1 MVTNDYLVPEDHNR
15 DVTGMTYIYPVVS
28 RRAGGVS
35 VGINLN
41 INNAC
46 NWRCIYCQVPNLS
59 RGGPA
64 PIQITQLKQ
73 ELLSMMQALLQGD
86 FMQRYVA
93 ESDRRIMDI
102 AFSGNGEPTT
112 CKQFGEVLD
121 IVAEVMQT
129 YDLIQQDVKVRLI
142 TNGSQMDKAEVQGWI
157 TQLAKINGEVWFKL
171 DAGNRAGF
179 ARINDIQMTPEAHIK
194 RLKTCAALCPT
205 LVQTCMFALDGIAPS
220 EADIADYLAL
230 IKQVGTEIKGVHL
243 YSVAR
248 PSYQPEAPRLGR
260 LDEAWLNQMAERIR
274 TLAIPVYVNP

>member
-1 MVTNDYLVPEDHNR
+1 VPNDYLVPEDHNR

-28 RRAGGVS
+28 RRAQGVS

-41 INNAC
+41 VNNAC
-46 NWRCIYCQVPNLS
+46 NWRCIYCQVPNLT
-59 RGGPA
+59 RGGPPA
-64 PIQITQLKQ
+64 IDLAQLKQ
-73 ELLSMMQALLQGD
+73 ELNSMMQALLHGD

-93 ESDRRIMDI
+93 ETDRRLMDI

-121 IVAEVMQT
+121 IVAEVMQQ

-142 TNGSQMDKAEVQGWI
+142 TNGSQMDKVEVQAWMKK
-157 TQLAKINGEVWFKL
+157 LAQINGEVWFKI

-230 IKQVGTEIKGVHL
+230 IKQVSSEIKGVHL

>member
-1 MVTNDYLVPEDHNR
+1 MPNDYLVPEDHNR

-28 RRAGGVS
+28 RRAQGVS

-41 INNAC
+41 VNNAC
-46 NWRCIYCQVPNLS
+46 NWRCIYCQVPNLT
-59 RGGPA
+59 RGGPPA
-64 PIQITQLKQ
+64 IDLAQLKQ
-73 ELLSMMQALLQGD
+73 ELNSMMQALLHGD

-93 ESDRRIMDI
+93 ESDRRLMDI

-121 IVAEVMQT
+121 IVAEVMQQ

-142 TNGSQMDKAEVQGWI
+142 TNGSQMDKVEVQAWMKK
-157 TQLAKINGEVWFKL
+157 LALINGEVWFKI

-230 IKQVGTEIKGVHL
+230 IKQVSTEIKGVHL

-260 LDEAWLNQMAERIR
+260 LDETWLNQMAERIR

>member
-1 MVTNDYLVPEDHNR
+1 MPNDYLVPEDHNR

-28 RRAGGVS
+28 RRAQGVS

-46 NWRCIYCQVPNLS
+46 NWRCIYCQVPNLT
-59 RGGPA
+59 RGGPPA
-64 PIQITQLKQ
+64 IELAQLKQ
-73 ELLSMMQALLQGD
+73 ELNSMMQALLHGD

-93 ESDRRIMDI
+93 ESDRRLMDI

-121 IVAEVMQT
+121 IVAEVMQQ

-142 TNGSQMDKAEVQGWI
+142 TNGSQMDKVEVQAWMKK
-157 TQLAKINGEVWFKL
+157 LAQINGEVWFKI

-230 IKQVGTEIKGVHL
+230 IKQVSTEIKGVHL

-260 LDEAWLNQMAERIR
+260 LDEAWLNQMAERIG

>member
-1 MVTNDYLVPEDHNR
+1 MPNDYLVPEDHNR

-28 RRAGGVS
+28 RRAQGVS

-46 NWRCIYCQVPNLS
+46 NWRCIYCQVPNLT
-59 RGGPA
+59 RGGPPA
-64 PIQITQLKQ
+64 IELAQLKQ
-73 ELLSMMQALLQGD
+73 ELNSMMQALLHGD

-93 ESDRRIMDI
+93 ETDRRLMDI

-121 IVAEVMQT
+121 IVAEVMQQ

-142 TNGSQMDKAEVQGWI
+142 TNGSQMDKVEVQAWMKK
-157 TQLAKINGEVWFKL
+157 LAQINGEVWFKI

-230 IKQVGTEIKGVHL
+230 IKQVSSEIKGVHL

>member
-1 MVTNDYLVPEDHNR
+1 VPNDYLVPEDHNR

-28 RRAGGVS
+28 RRAQGVS

-41 INNAC
+41 VNNAC
-46 NWRCIYCQVPNLS
+46 NWRCIYCQVPNLT
-59 RGGPA
+59 RGGPPA
-64 PIQITQLKQ
+64 IDLAQLKQ
-73 ELLSMMQALLQGD
+73 ELNSMMQALLHGD

-93 ESDRRIMDI
+93 ETDRRLMDI

-121 IVAEVMQT
+121 IVAEVMQQ

-142 TNGSQMDKAEVQGWI
+142 TNGSQMDKVEVQAWMKK
-157 TQLAKINGEVWFKL
+157 LAQINGEVWFKI

-230 IKQVGTEIKGVHL
+230 IKQVSTEIKGVHL

>member
-1 MVTNDYLVPEDHNR
+1 VPNDYLVPEDHNR

-28 RRAGGVS
+28 RRAQGVS

-41 INNAC
+41 VNNAC
-46 NWRCIYCQVPNLS
+46 NWRCIYCQVPNLT
-59 RGGPA
+59 RGGPPA
-64 PIQITQLKQ
+64 IELAQLKQ
-73 ELLSMMQALLQGD
+73 ELNSMMQALLHGD

-93 ESDRRIMDI
+93 ESDRRLMDI

-121 IVAEVMQT
+121 IVAEVMQQ

-142 TNGSQMDKAEVQGWI
+142 TNGSQMDKVEVQAWMKK
-157 TQLAKINGEVWFKL
+157 LAQINGEVWFKI

-194 RLKTCAALCPT
+194 RLKNCAALCPT

-230 IKQVGTEIKGVHL
+230 IKQVSTEIKGVHL

-260 LDEAWLNQMAERIR
+260 LDEAWLNQMAERIG

>member
-1 MVTNDYLVPEDHNR
+1 VPNDYLVPEDHNR

-28 RRAGGVS
+28 RRAQGVS

-41 INNAC
+41 VNNAC
-46 NWRCIYCQVPNLS
+46 NWRCIYCQVPNLT
-59 RGGPA
+59 RGGPPA
-64 PIQITQLKQ
+64 IDLAQLKQ
-73 ELLSMMQALLQGD
+73 ELNSMMQALLHGD

-93 ESDRRIMDI
+93 ETDRRLMDI

-121 IVAEVMQT
+121 IVAEVMQQ

-142 TNGSQMDKAEVQGWI
+142 TNGSQMDKVEVQAWMKK
-157 TQLAKINGEVWFKL
+157 LAQINGEVWFKI

-230 IKQVGTEIKGVHL
+230 IKQVSSEIKGVHL
-243 YSVAR
+243 YSLAR

-260 LDEAWLNQMAERIR
+260 LDEAWLNQMAERIG

>member
-1 MVTNDYLVPEDHNR
+1 MPNDYLVPEDHNR

-28 RRAGGVS
+28 RRAQGVS

-41 INNAC
+41 VNNAC
-46 NWRCIYCQVPNLS
+46 NWRCIYCQVPNLT
-59 RGGPA
+59 RGGPPA
-64 PIQITQLKQ
+64 IDLAQLKQ
-73 ELLSMMQALLQGD
+73 ELNSMMQALLHGD

-93 ESDRRIMDI
+93 ETDRRLMDI

-121 IVAEVMQT
+121 IVAEVMQQ

-142 TNGSQMDKAEVQGWI
+142 TNGSQMDKVEVQAWMKK
-157 TQLAKINGEVWFKL
+157 LAQINGEVWFKI

-230 IKQVGTEIKGVHL
+230 IKQVSTEIKGVHL

>member
-1 MVTNDYLVPEDHNR
+1 MPYDYLVPEDHNR

-28 RRAGGVS
+28 RRAQGVS

-41 INNAC
+41 VNNAC
-46 NWRCIYCQVPNLS
+46 NWRCIYCQVPNLT
-59 RGGPA
+59 RGGPPA
-64 PIQITQLKQ
+64 IELAQLKQ
-73 ELLSMMQALLQGD
+73 ELNSMMQALLHGD

-93 ESDRRIMDI
+93 ESDRRLMDI

-121 IVAEVMQT
+121 IVAEVMQQ

-142 TNGSQMDKAEVQGWI
+142 TNGSQMDKVEVQAWMKKLP
-157 TQLAKINGEVWFKL
+157 QINGEVWFKI

-230 IKQVGTEIKGVHL
+230 IKQVSSEIKGVHL

-260 LDEAWLNQMAERIR
+260 LDEAWLNQMAERIG

>member
-1 MVTNDYLVPEDHNR
+1 VPNDYLVPEDHNR

-28 RRAGGVS
+28 RRAQGVS

-41 INNAC
+41 VNNAC
-46 NWRCIYCQVPNLS
+46 NWRCIYCQVPNLT
-59 RGGPA
+59 RGGPPA
-64 PIQITQLKQ
+64 IDLAQLKQ
-73 ELLSMMQALLQGD
+73 ELNSMMQALLHGD

-93 ESDRRIMDI
+93 ESDRRLMDI

-121 IVAEVMQT
+121 IVAEVMQQ

-142 TNGSQMDKAEVQGWI
+142 TNGSQMDKVEVQAWMKK
-157 TQLAKINGEVWFKL
+157 LAQINGEVWFKI

-205 LVQTCMFALDGIAPS
+205 LVQTCMFALDEIAPS

-230 IKQVGTEIKGVHL
+230 IKQVSSEIKGVHL

>member
-1 MVTNDYLVPEDHNR
+1 MPNDYLVPEDHNR

-28 RRAGGVS
+28 RRAQGVS

-41 INNAC
+41 VNNAC
-46 NWRCIYCQVPNLS
+46 NWRCIYCQVPNLT
-59 RGGPA
+59 RGGPPA
-64 PIQITQLKQ
+64 IELAQLKQ
-73 ELLSMMQALLQGD
+73 ELNSMMQALLHGD

-93 ESDRRIMDI
+93 ESDRRLMDI

-121 IVAEVMQT
+121 IVAEVMQQ

-142 TNGSQMDKAEVQGWI
+142 TNGSQMDKVEVQAWMKK
-157 TQLAKINGEVWFKL
+157 LAQINGEVWFKI

-230 IKQVGTEIKGVHL
+230 IKRVRTEIKGVHL

-248 PSYQPEAPRLGR
+248 SSYQPEAPRLGR
-260 LDEAWLNQMAERIR
+260 LDEAWLNQMAERIG

>member
-1 MVTNDYLVPEDHNR
+1 MPNDYLVPEDHNR

-28 RRAGGVS
+28 RRAQGVS

-41 INNAC
+41 VNNAC
-46 NWRCIYCQVPNLS
+46 NWRCIYCQVPNLT
-59 RGGPA
+59 RGGPPA
-64 PIQITQLKQ
+64 IDLAQLKQ
-73 ELLSMMQALLQGD
+73 ELNSMMQALLHGD

-93 ESDRRIMDI
+93 ETDRRLMDI

-121 IVAEVMQT
+121 IVAEVMQQ

-142 TNGSQMDKAEVQGWI
+142 TNGSQMDKVEVQAWMKK
-157 TQLAKINGEVWFKL
+157 LAQINGEVWFKI

-179 ARINDIQMTPEAHIK
+179 ARINDIQMTPEAHSK

-205 LVQTCMFALDGIAPS
+205 LVQTCMFALDEIAPS

-230 IKQVGTEIKGVHL
+230 IKQVSSEIKGVHL

-260 LDEAWLNQMAERIR
+260 LDEAWLNQMAERIG

>member
-1 MVTNDYLVPEDHNR
+1 MPNDYLVPEDHNR

-28 RRAGGVS
+28 RRAQGVS

-41 INNAC
+41 VNNAC
-46 NWRCIYCQVPNLS
+46 NWRCIYCQVPNLT
-59 RGGPA
+59 RGGPPA
-64 PIQITQLKQ
+64 IELAQLKQ
-73 ELLSMMQALLQGD
+73 ELNSMMQALLHGD

-93 ESDRRIMDI
+93 ETDRRLMDI

-121 IVAEVMQT
+121 IVAEVMQQ

-142 TNGSQMDKAEVQGWI
+142 TNGSQMDKVEVQAWMKK
-157 TQLAKINGEVWFKL
+157 LAQINGEVWFKI

-230 IKQVGTEIKGVHL
+230 IKQVSSEIKGVHL

-274 TLAIPVYVNP
+274 ALDIPVYVNP

>member
-1 MVTNDYLVPEDHNR
+1 MPNDYLVPEDHNR

-28 RRAGGVS
+28 RRAQGVS

-41 INNAC
+41 VNNAC
-46 NWRCIYCQVPNLS
+46 NWRCIYCQVPNLT
-59 RGGPA
+59 RGGPPA
-64 PIQITQLKQ
+64 IDLAQLKQ
-73 ELLSMMQALLQGD
+73 ELNSMMQALLHGD

-93 ESDRRIMDI
+93 ETDRRLMDI

-121 IVAEVMQT
+121 IVAEVMQQ

-142 TNGSQMDKAEVQGWI
+142 TNGSQMDKVEVQAWMKK
-157 TQLAKINGEVWFKL
+157 LALINGEVWFKI

-220 EADIADYLAL
+220 EADIVDYLAL
-230 IKQVGTEIKGVHL
+230 IKQVSTEIKGVHL

-260 LDEAWLNQMAERIR
+260 LDETWLNQMAERIG

>member
-1 MVTNDYLVPEDHNR
+1 VPNDYLVPEDHNR

-28 RRAGGVS
+28 RRAQGVS

-41 INNAC
+41 VNNAC
-46 NWRCIYCQVPNLS
+46 NWRCIYCQVPNLT
-59 RGGPA
+59 RGGPPA
-64 PIQITQLKQ
+64 IDLAQLKQ
-73 ELLSMMQALLQGD
+73 ELNSMMQALLHGD

-93 ESDRRIMDI
+93 ESDRRLMDI

-121 IVAEVMQT
+121 IVAEVMQQ

-142 TNGSQMDKAEVQGWI
+142 TNGSQMDKVEVQAWMKK
-157 TQLAKINGEVWFKL
+157 LALINGEVWFKI

-205 LVQTCMFALDGIAPS
+205 LVQTCMFALDEIAPS

-230 IKQVGTEIKGVHL
+230 IKQVSSEIKGVHL

-260 LDEAWLNQMAERIR
+260 LDEAWLNQMAERIG

>member
-1 MVTNDYLVPEDHNR
+1 MPNDYLVPEDHNR

-28 RRAGGVS
+28 RRAQGVS

-41 INNAC
+41 VNNAC
-46 NWRCIYCQVPNLS
+46 NWRCIYCQVPNLT
-59 RGGPA
+59 RGGPPA
-64 PIQITQLKQ
+64 IDLAQLKQ
-73 ELLSMMQALLQGD
+73 ELNSMMQALLHGD

-93 ESDRRIMDI
+93 ESDRRLMDI

-121 IVAEVMQT
+121 IVAEVMQQ

-142 TNGSQMDKAEVQGWI
+142 TNGSQMDKVEVQAWMKK
-157 TQLAKINGEVWFKL
+157 LAQINGEVWFKI

-205 LVQTCMFALDGIAPS
+205 LVQTCMFALDEIAPS

-230 IKQVGTEIKGVHL
+230 IKQVSSEIKGVHL

-274 TLAIPVYVNP
+274 TLAIPVYENP

>member
-1 MVTNDYLVPEDHNR
+1 MPNDYLVPEDHNR

-28 RRAGGVS
+28 RRAQGVS

-41 INNAC
+41 VNNAC
-46 NWRCIYCQVPNLS
+46 NWRCIYCQVPNLT
-59 RGGPA
+59 RGGPPA
-64 PIQITQLKQ
+64 IELAQLKQ
-73 ELLSMMQALLQGD
+73 ELNSMMQALLHGD

-93 ESDRRIMDI
+93 ETDRRLMDI

-121 IVAEVMQT
+121 IVAEVMQQ

-142 TNGSQMDKAEVQGWI
+142 TNGSQMDKVEVQAWMKK
-157 TQLAKINGEVWFKL
+157 LAQINGEVWFKI

-230 IKQVGTEIKGVHL
+230 IKQVSTEIKGVHL

-260 LDEAWLNQMAERIR
+260 LDEAWLNQMAERIG

>member
-1 MVTNDYLVPEDHNR
+1 MPNDYLVPEDHNR

-28 RRAGGVS
+28 RRAQGVS

-41 INNAC
+41 VNNAC
-46 NWRCIYCQVPNLS
+46 NWRCIYCQVPNLT
-59 RGGPA
+59 RGGPPA
-64 PIQITQLKQ
+64 IDLAQLKQ
-73 ELLSMMQALLQGD
+73 ELNSMMQALLHGD

-93 ESDRRIMDI
+93 ETDRRLMDI

-121 IVAEVMQT
+121 IVAEVMQQ

-142 TNGSQMDKAEVQGWI
+142 TNGSQMDKVEVQAWMKK
-157 TQLAKINGEVWFKL
+157 LALINGEVWFKI

-205 LVQTCMFALDGIAPS
+205 LVQTCIFTLDEIAPS
-220 EADIADYLAL
+220 EVDIADYLAL
-230 IKQVGTEIKGVHL
+230 IKQVSTEIKGVHL

-260 LDEAWLNQMAERIR
+260 LDEAWLNQMAERIG

>member
-1 MVTNDYLVPEDHNR
+1 MPNDYLVPEDHNR

-28 RRAGGVS
+28 RRAQGVS

-41 INNAC
+41 VNNAC
-46 NWRCIYCQVPNLS
+46 NWRCIYCQVPNLT
-59 RGGPA
+59 RGGPPA
-64 PIQITQLKQ
+64 IDLAQLKQ
-73 ELLSMMQALLQGD
+73 ELNSMMQALLHGD

-93 ESDRRIMDI
+93 ESDRRLMDI

-121 IVAEVMQT
+121 IVAEVMQQ

-142 TNGSQMDKAEVQGWI
+142 TNGSQMDKVEVQAWMKK
-157 TQLAKINGEVWFKL
+157 LAQINGEVWFKI

-205 LVQTCMFALDGIAPS
+205 LVQTCMFALDEIAPS

-230 IKQVGTEIKGVHL
+230 IKQVSTEIKGVHL

-260 LDEAWLNQMAERIR
+260 LDEAWLNQMAERIG

>member
-1 MVTNDYLVPEDHNR
+1 VPNDYLVPEDHNR

-28 RRAGGVS
+28 RRAQGVS

-41 INNAC
+41 VNNAC
-46 NWRCIYCQVPNLS
+46 NWRCIYCQVPNLT
-59 RGGPA
+59 RGGPPA
-64 PIQITQLKQ
+64 IELAQLKQ
-73 ELLSMMQALLQGD
+73 ELNSMMQALLHGD

-93 ESDRRIMDI
+93 ESDRRLMDI

-121 IVAEVMQT
+121 IVAEVMQQ

-142 TNGSQMDKAEVQGWI
+142 TNGSQMDKVEVQAWMKK
-157 TQLAKINGEVWFKL
+157 LAQINGEVWFKI

-230 IKQVGTEIKGVHL
+230 IKQVSTEIKGVHL

-260 LDEAWLNQMAERIR
+260 LDEAWLNQMAERIG

>member
-1 MVTNDYLVPEDHNR
+1 MPNDYLVPEDHNR

-28 RRAGGVS
+28 RRAQGVS

-41 INNAC
+41 VNNAC
-46 NWRCIYCQVPNLS
+46 NWRCIYCQVPNLT
-59 RGGPA
+59 RGGPPA
-64 PIQITQLKQ
+64 IELAQLKQ
-73 ELLSMMQALLQGD
+73 ELNSMMQALLHGD

-93 ESDRRIMDI
+93 ETDRRLMDI

-121 IVAEVMQT
+121 IVAEVMQQ

-142 TNGSQMDKAEVQGWI
+142 TNGSQMDKVEVQAWMKK
-157 TQLAKINGEVWFKL
+157 LALINGEVWFKI

-230 IKQVGTEIKGVHL
+230 IKQVSTEIKGVHL

-260 LDEAWLNQMAERIR
+260 LDEAWLNQMAERIG

>member
-1 MVTNDYLVPEDHNR
+1 MPNDYLVPEDHNR

-28 RRAGGVS
+28 RRAQGVS

-41 INNAC
+41 VNNAC
-46 NWRCIYCQVPNLS
+46 NWRCIYCQVPNLT
-59 RGGPA
+59 RGGPPA
-64 PIQITQLKQ
+64 IELAQLKQ
-73 ELLSMMQALLQGD
+73 ELNSMMQALLHGD

-93 ESDRRIMDI
+93 ETDRRLMDI

-121 IVAEVMQT
+121 IVAEVMQQ

-142 TNGSQMDKAEVQGWI
+142 TNGSQMDKVEVQAWMKK
-157 TQLAKINGEVWFKL
+157 LALINGEVWFKI

-230 IKQVGTEIKGVHL
+230 IKQVSSEIKGVHL

-260 LDEAWLNQMAERIR
+260 LDEAWLNQMAERIG

>member
-1 MVTNDYLVPEDHNR
+1 MPNDYLVPEDHNR

-28 RRAGGVS
+28 RRAQGVS

-41 INNAC
+41 VNNAC
-46 NWRCIYCQVPNLS
+46 NWRCIYCQVPNLT
-59 RGGPA
+59 RGGPPA
-64 PIQITQLKQ
+64 IDLAQLKQ
-73 ELLSMMQALLQGD
+73 ELNSMMQALLHGD

-93 ESDRRIMDI
+93 ETDRRLMDI

-121 IVAEVMQT
+121 IVAEVMQQ

-142 TNGSQMDKAEVQGWI
+142 TNGSQMDKVEVQAWMKK
-157 TQLAKINGEVWFKL
+157 LAQINGEVWFKI

-230 IKQVGTEIKGVHL
+230 IKQVSTEIKGVHL

-260 LDEAWLNQMAERIR
+260 LDEAWLNQMAERIG

>member
-1 MVTNDYLVPEDHNR
+1 VPNDYLVPEDHNR

-28 RRAGGVS
+28 RRAQGVS

-41 INNAC
+41 VNNAC
-46 NWRCIYCQVPNLS
+46 NWRCIYCQVPNLT
-59 RGGPA
+59 RGGPPA
-64 PIQITQLKQ
+64 IELAQLKQ
-73 ELLSMMQALLQGD
+73 ELNSMMQALLHGD

-93 ESDRRIMDI
+93 ETDRRLMDI

-121 IVAEVMQT
+121 IVAEVMQQ

-142 TNGSQMDKAEVQGWI
+142 TNGSQMDKVEVQAWMKK
-157 TQLAKINGEVWFKL
+157 LAQINGEVWFKI

-230 IKQVGTEIKGVHL
+230 IKQVSSEIKGVHL

>member
-1 MVTNDYLVPEDHNR
+1 VPNDYLVPEDHNR

-28 RRAGGVS
+28 RRAQGVS

-41 INNAC
+41 VNNAC
-46 NWRCIYCQVPNLS
+46 NWRCIYCQVPNLT
-59 RGGPA
+59 RGGPPA
-64 PIQITQLKQ
+64 IDLAQLKQ
-73 ELLSMMQALLQGD
+73 ELNSMMQALLHGD

-93 ESDRRIMDI
+93 ESDRRLMDI

-121 IVAEVMQT
+121 IVAEVMQQ

-142 TNGSQMDKAEVQGWI
+142 TNGSQMDKVEVQAWMKK
-157 TQLAKINGEVWFKL
+157 LAQINGEVWFKI

-230 IKQVGTEIKGVHL
+230 IKQVSSEIKGVHL

-260 LDEAWLNQMAERIR
+260 LDEAWLNQMAERIG

>member
-1 MVTNDYLVPEDHNR
+1 MPNDYLVPEDHNR

-28 RRAGGVS
+28 RRAQGVS

-41 INNAC
+41 VNNAC
-46 NWRCIYCQVPNLS
+46 NWRCIYCQVPNLT
-59 RGGPA
+59 RGGPPA
-64 PIQITQLKQ
+64 IDLAQLKQ
-73 ELLSMMQALLQGD
+73 ELNSMMQALLHGD

-93 ESDRRIMDI
+93 ESDRRLMDI

-121 IVAEVMQT
+121 IVAEVMQQ

-142 TNGSQMDKAEVQGWI
+142 TNGSQMDKVEVQAWMKK
-157 TQLAKINGEVWFKL
+157 LAQINGEVWFKI

-230 IKQVGTEIKGVHL
+230 IKQVSSEIKGVHL

-248 PSYQPEAPRLGR
+248 PSYQPEAPRLSR
-260 LDEAWLNQMAERIR
+260 LDEAWLNQMAERIG

>member
-1 MVTNDYLVPEDHNR
+1 
-15 DVTGMTYIYPVVS
+15 MTYIYPVVS
-28 RRAGGVS
+28 RRAQGVS

-41 INNAC
+41 VNNAC
-46 NWRCIYCQVPNLS
+46 NWRCIYCQVPNLT
-59 RGGPA
+59 RGGPPA
-64 PIQITQLKQ
+64 IDLAQLKQ
-73 ELLSMMQALLQGD
+73 ELNSMMQALLHGD

-93 ESDRRIMDI
+93 ETDRRLMDI

-121 IVAEVMQT
+121 IVAEVMQQ

-142 TNGSQMDKAEVQGWI
+142 TNGSQMDKVEVQAWMKK
-157 TQLAKINGEVWFKL
+157 LAQINGEVWFKI

-205 LVQTCMFALDGIAPS
+205 LVQTCMFALDEIAPS

-230 IKQVGTEIKGVHL
+230 IKQVSSEIKGVHL

>member
-1 MVTNDYLVPEDHNR
+1 MPNDYLVPEDHNR

-28 RRAGGVS
+28 RRAQGVS

-41 INNAC
+41 VNNAC
-46 NWRCIYCQVPNLS
+46 NWRCIYCQVPNLT
-59 RGGPA
+59 RGGPPA
-64 PIQITQLKQ
+64 IELAQLKQ
-73 ELLSMMQALLQGD
+73 ELNSMMQALLHGD

-93 ESDRRIMDI
+93 ESDRRLMDI

-121 IVAEVMQT
+121 IVAEVMQQ

-142 TNGSQMDKAEVQGWI
+142 TNGSQMDKVEVQAWMKK
-157 TQLAKINGEVWFKL
+157 LAQINGEVWFKI

-230 IKQVGTEIKGVHL
+230 IKQVSTEIKGVHL

-260 LDEAWLNQMAERIR
+260 LDEAWLNQMAERIG

>member
-1 MVTNDYLVPEDHNR
+1 MPNDYLVPEDHNR

-28 RRAGGVS
+28 RRAQGVS

-41 INNAC
+41 VNNAC
-46 NWRCIYCQVPNLS
+46 NWRCIYCQVPNLT
-59 RGGPA
+59 RGGPPA
-64 PIQITQLKQ
+64 IDLAQLKQ
-73 ELLSMMQALLQGD
+73 ELNSMMQALLHGD

-93 ESDRRIMDI
+93 ETDRRLMDI

-121 IVAEVMQT
+121 IVAEVMQQ

-142 TNGSQMDKAEVQGWI
+142 TNGSQMDKVEVQAWMKK
-157 TQLAKINGEVWFKL
+157 LAQINGEVWFKI

-230 IKQVGTEIKGVHL
+230 IKQVCSEIKGVHL

>member
-1 MVTNDYLVPEDHNR
+1 MPNDYLVPEDHNR

-28 RRAGGVS
+28 RRAQGVS

-41 INNAC
+41 VNNAC
-46 NWRCIYCQVPNLS
+46 NWRCIYCQVPNLT
-59 RGGPA
+59 RGGPPA
-64 PIQITQLKQ
+64 IELAQLKQ
-73 ELLSMMQALLQGD
+73 ELNSMMQALLHGD

-93 ESDRRIMDI
+93 ESDRRLMDI

-121 IVAEVMQT
+121 IVAEVMQQ

-142 TNGSQMDKAEVQGWI
+142 TNGSQMDKVEVQAWMKK
-157 TQLAKINGEVWFKL
+157 LAQINGEVWFKI

-230 IKQVGTEIKGVHL
+230 IKQVSTEIKGVHL

>member
-1 MVTNDYLVPEDHNR
+1 MPNDYLVPEDHNR

-28 RRAGGVS
+28 RRAQGVS

-41 INNAC
+41 VNNAC
-46 NWRCIYCQVPNLS
+46 NWRCIYCQVPNLT
-59 RGGPA
+59 RGGPPA
-64 PIQITQLKQ
+64 IELAQLKQ
-73 ELLSMMQALLQGD
+73 ELNSMMQALLHGD

-93 ESDRRIMDI
+93 ESDRRLMDI

-121 IVAEVMQT
+121 IVAEVMQQ

-142 TNGSQMDKAEVQGWI
+142 TNGSQMDKVEVQAWMKK
-157 TQLAKINGEVWFKL
+157 LAQINGEVWFKI

-194 RLKTCAALCPT
+194 RLKNCAALCPT

-230 IKQVGTEIKGVHL
+230 IKQVSTEIKGVHL

-260 LDEAWLNQMAERIR
+260 LDEAWLNQMAERIG

>member
-1 MVTNDYLVPEDHNR
+1 VPNDYLVPEDHNR

-28 RRAGGVS
+28 RRAQGVS

-41 INNAC
+41 VNNAC
-46 NWRCIYCQVPNLS
+46 NWRCIYCQVPNLT
-59 RGGPA
+59 RGGPPA
-64 PIQITQLKQ
+64 IDLAQLKQ
-73 ELLSMMQALLQGD
+73 ELNSMMQALLHGD

-93 ESDRRIMDI
+93 ESDRRLMDI

-121 IVAEVMQT
+121 IVAEVMQQ

-142 TNGSQMDKAEVQGWI
+142 TNGSQMDKVEVQAWMKK
-157 TQLAKINGEVWFKL
+157 LAQINGEVWFKI

-230 IKQVGTEIKGVHL
+230 IKQVSTEIKGVHL

-260 LDEAWLNQMAERIR
+260 LDEAWLNQMAERIG

>member
-1 MVTNDYLVPEDHNR
+1 MPNDYLVPEDHNR

-28 RRAGGVS
+28 RRAQGVS

-41 INNAC
+41 VNNAC
-46 NWRCIYCQVPNLS
+46 NWRCIYCQVPNLT
-59 RGGPA
+59 RGGPPA
-64 PIQITQLKQ
+64 IDLAQLKQ
-73 ELLSMMQALLQGD
+73 ELNSMMQALLHGD

-93 ESDRRIMDI
+93 ETDRRLMDI

-121 IVAEVMQT
+121 IVAEVMQQ

-142 TNGSQMDKAEVQGWI
+142 TNGSQMDKVEVQAWMKK
-157 TQLAKINGEVWFKL
+157 LAQINGEVWFKI

-230 IKQVGTEIKGVHL
+230 IKQVCSEIKGVHL

-260 LDEAWLNQMAERIR
+260 LDETWLNQMAERIR

>member
-1 MVTNDYLVPEDHNR
+1 MPNDYLVPEDHNR

-28 RRAGGVS
+28 RRAQGVS

-41 INNAC
+41 VNNAC
-46 NWRCIYCQVPNLS
+46 NWRCIYCQVPNLT
-59 RGGPA
+59 RGGPPA
-64 PIQITQLKQ
+64 IDLAQLKQ
-73 ELLSMMQALLQGD
+73 ELNSMMQALLHGD

-93 ESDRRIMDI
+93 ESDRRLMDI

-121 IVAEVMQT
+121 IVAEVMQQ

-142 TNGSQMDKAEVQGWI
+142 TNGSQMDKVEVQAWMKK
-157 TQLAKINGEVWFKL
+157 LAQINGEVWFKI

-230 IKQVGTEIKGVHL
+230 IKQVSTEIKGVHL

-260 LDEAWLNQMAERIR
+260 LDETWLNQMAERIR

>member
-1 MVTNDYLVPEDHNR
+1 MPNDYLVPEDHNR

-28 RRAGGVS
+28 RRAQGVS

-41 INNAC
+41 VNNAC
-46 NWRCIYCQVPNLS
+46 NWRCIYCQVPNLT
-59 RGGPA
+59 RGGPPA
-64 PIQITQLKQ
+64 IELAQLKQ
-73 ELLSMMQALLQGD
+73 ELNSMMQALLHGD

-93 ESDRRIMDI
+93 ESDRRLMDI

-121 IVAEVMQT
+121 IVAEVMQQ

-142 TNGSQMDKAEVQGWI
+142 TNGSQMDKVEVQAWMKK
-157 TQLAKINGEVWFKL
+157 LAQINGEVWFKI

-205 LVQTCMFALDGIAPS
+205 LVQTCMFAVDGIAPS

-230 IKQVGTEIKGVHL
+230 IKQVSSEIKGVHL

-260 LDEAWLNQMAERIR
+260 LDEAWLNQMAERIG

>member
-1 MVTNDYLVPEDHNR
+1 MPNDYLVPEDHNR

-28 RRAGGVS
+28 RRAQGVS

-41 INNAC
+41 VNNAC
-46 NWRCIYCQVPNLS
+46 NWRCIYCQVPNLT
-59 RGGPA
+59 RGGPPA
-64 PIQITQLKQ
+64 INLAQLKQ
-73 ELLSMMQALLQGD
+73 ELNSMMQALLHGD

-93 ESDRRIMDI
+93 ESDRRLMDI

-121 IVAEVMQT
+121 IVAEVMQQ
-129 YDLIQQDVKVRLI
+129 YALIQQDVKVRLI
-142 TNGSQMDKAEVQGWI
+142 TNGSQMDKVEVQAWMKK
-157 TQLAKINGEVWFKL
+157 LALINGEVWFKI

-230 IKQVGTEIKGVHL
+230 IKRVRTEIKGVHL

-274 TLAIPVYVNP
+274 ALDIPVYVNP

>member
-1 MVTNDYLVPEDHNR
+1 MPNDYLVPEDHNR

-28 RRAGGVS
+28 RRAQGVS

-41 INNAC
+41 VNNAC
-46 NWRCIYCQVPNLS
+46 NWRCIYCQVPNLT
-59 RGGPA
+59 RGGPPA
-64 PIQITQLKQ
+64 IDLAQLKQ
-73 ELLSMMQALLQGD
+73 ELNSMMQALLHGD

-93 ESDRRIMDI
+93 ETDRRLMDI

-121 IVAEVMQT
+121 IVAEVMQQ

-142 TNGSQMDKAEVQGWI
+142 TNGSQMDKVEVQAWMKK
-157 TQLAKINGEVWFKL
+157 LAQINGEVWFKI

-230 IKQVGTEIKGVHL
+230 IKQVSSEIKGVHL

>member
-1 MVTNDYLVPEDHNR
+1 MPNDYLVPEDHNR

-28 RRAGGVS
+28 RRAQGVS

-41 INNAC
+41 VNNAC
-46 NWRCIYCQVPNLS
+46 NWRCIYCQVPNLT
-59 RGGPA
+59 RGGPPA
-64 PIQITQLKQ
+64 IELAQLKQ
-73 ELLSMMQALLQGD
+73 ELNSMMQALLHGD

-93 ESDRRIMDI
+93 ESDRRLMDI

-121 IVAEVMQT
+121 IVAEVMQQ

-142 TNGSQMDKAEVQGWI
+142 TNGSQMDKVEVQAWMKK
-157 TQLAKINGEVWFKL
+157 LAQINGEVWFKI

-230 IKQVGTEIKGVHL
+230 IKQVSSEIKGVHL

-260 LDEAWLNQMAERIR
+260 LDEAWLNQMAERIG